1 MKYYL
6 VIVQNN
12 SIQAVYAYENKDSA
26 LLAYHNELAYRAEG
40 RDSTLCVLLDERG
53 HMVCKEYW
61 EKEVEEESL
70 IE

>member
-53 HMVCKEYW
+53 HMVC
-61 EKEVEEESL
+61 
-70 IE
+70 